1 MNSIL
6 INTSG
11 VESFF
16 QLLGVLL
23 IFIFVLAATYFT
35 TRWVA
40 GFQKSQLNNK
50 NLQVIET
57 LKITTNKYIQIV
69 KVADQY
75 LVIAIGKDEI
85 NLLTILDSDSIDE
98 EIVQNAD
105 LPINMESFQDILEK
119 VKKRIPQRQGKD
131 EDKEI

>member
-6 INTSG
+6 IASSG
-11 VESFF
+11 IESFF

-23 IFIFVLAATYFT
+23 IFIFVLALTYFT
-35 TRWVA
+35 TRWIA

-57 LKITTNKYIQIV
+57 LKLTTNKYIQIV
-69 KVADQY
+69 KAGEKY

-85 NLLTILDSDSIDE
+85 VLLTELDPESIDE
-98 EIVQNAD
+98 NNLQNAE
-105 LPINMESFQDILEK
+105 LPINMESFAEILEK
-119 VKKRIPQRQGKD
+119 VKGKLPKKQ
-131 EDKEI
+131 DKNEE